1 MLISAS
7 SEFVALCR
15 SQLALL
21 TQGLGASVGV
31 VYLTEKLV
39 EDAQTKLIPISRAV
53 RGPIVA
59 YPEMAAVWQS
69 NRARSADGPKNQ
81 VLLPSGAGMVEI
93 MPRRSRGSTSSP
105 PLRHRKLPSATGA
118 ETRTGS
124 AGYNEQELI
133 EEDLL
138 PEHQLVLPLM
148 HEGAV
153 MGLLVTARSDRAWNQ
168 REQKQIAQIAN
179 TVALAC
185 ILDQRYQWLKE
196 QGLQSRLTMAQQQD
210 VLDNL
215 LHQFRN
221 PLTALRTFGK
231 LLLKRLLPED
241 SNRTV
246 AQSIVRES
254 DRLQFLLQQFD
265 AALDIV
271 DVETDDVLDSDFSG
285 RPQTVAQKEARPVG
299 LLPASNSL
307 GSRDLTLE
315 SYSVAAILAPLL
327 ASAEAIAQERQ
338 LGLHVEIPQEMP
350 PVQADIQGLREVLSN
365 IIDNALKYT
374 PAGGDLYVRVGVQ
387 PQGDK
392 VLIAVS
398 DTGPGIPP
406 SDRPHVFE
414 RNYRGVQEETEIFGT
429 GLGLA
434 IASELVSQM
443 QGEMQVF
450 SPALYPEG
458 SVRGTTFI
466 VWLPMSAQ
474 SARGD

>member
-1 MLISAS
+1 MLMSAS

-15 SQLALL
+15 SQIALL

-39 EDAQTKLIPISRAV
+39 EDAPAKLI
-53 RGPIVA
+53 PIVA
-59 YPEMAAVWQS
+59 YPEMAGDWQS
-69 NRARSADGPKNQ
+69 HQAQA
-81 VLLPSGAGMVEI
+81 LLPPGAGTLEI
-93 MPRRSRGSTSSP
+93 MPQ
-105 PLRHRKLPSATGA
+105 LPSAT
-118 ETRTGS
+118 ETTPRTGA
-124 AGYNEQELI
+124 AGSHEGELI
-133 EEDLL
+133 ENDLL
-138 PEHQLVLPLM
+138 PEHQLVLPLI

-168 REQKQIAQIAN
+168 REQKQIHQIAN

-196 QGLQSRLTMAQQQD
+196 QGRVERLSQAQQQD

-241 SNRTV
+241 RNRTV

-254 DRLQFLLQQFD
+254 DRLQELLQQFD

-271 DVETDDVLDSDFSG
+271 EVETDDV
-285 RPQTVAQKEARPVG
+285 VYEEAQKETRPVG

-307 GSRDLTLE
+307 GNRELNLE
-315 SYSVAAILAPLL
+315 ACSVAAILAPLL
-327 ASAEAIAQERQ
+327 TSAEAIAQERQ
-338 LGLHVEIPQEMP
+338 LDLHVEIPQEMP

-374 PAGGDLYVRVGVQ
+374 AAGGDLYVRVGVQ

-406 SDRPHVFE
+406 EDLPHVFE
-414 RNYRGVQEETEIFGT
+414 RNYRGVQGETEIFGT

-443 QGEMQVF
+443 QGTLEVF

-458 SVRGTTFI
+458 SVGGTTLI
-466 VWLPMSAQ
+466 VWLPMSPQ
-474 SARGD
+474 SARGN

>member
-1 MLISAS
+1 MLMSAS

-15 SQLALL
+15 SQIALL
-21 TQGLGASVGV
+21 TQGLGASVGI

-39 EDAQTKLIPISRAV
+39 EDAPAKLI
-53 RGPIVA
+53 PIVA
-59 YPEMAAVWQS
+59 YPEMASDWQS
-69 NRARSADGPKNQ
+69 HQAQA
-81 VLLPSGAGMVEI
+81 LLPPGAGTVEI
-93 MPRRSRGSTSSP
+93 MPQ
-105 PLRHRKLPSATGA
+105 LPSATGA
-118 ETRTGS
+118 APRTGS
-124 AGYNEQELI
+124 AGYSERELI
-133 EEDLL
+133 EDELW

-168 REQKQIAQIAN
+168 RERHQIHQIAN

-196 QGLQSRLTMAQQQD
+196 QGREYRLTTAQQQD

-254 DRLQFLLQQFD
+254 DRLQELLQQFD
-265 AALDIV
+265 AALEIV
-271 DVETDDVLDSDFSG
+271 DLQTDDVLYEE
-285 RPQTVAQKEARPVG
+285 TQKETKLAG

-307 GSRDLTLE
+307 GRREVNLQAC
-315 SYSVAAILAPLL
+315 SVADVLAPLL
-327 ASAEAIAQERQ
+327 NTAEAIAQERQ
-338 LGLHVEIPQEMP
+338 LDLHVEIPQEIP
-350 PVQADIQGLREVLSN
+350 PVQADIQGLPEVLSN

-374 PAGGDLYVRVGVQ
+374 AAGDSVYVRVGVQ
-387 PQGDK
+387 PQDDT
-392 VLIAVS
+392 VSIAVS

-406 SDRPHVFE
+406 QDRPHVFE
-414 RNYRGVQEETEIFGT
+414 RNYRGVQGETEIFGT

-443 QGEMQVF
+443 QGTLQVF
-450 SPALYPEG
+450 SPALYPVR
-458 SVRGTTFI
+458 SDRGTTFI
-466 VWLPMSAQ
+466 VWLPMYVQ
-474 SARGD
+474 SARAN

>member
-1 MLISAS
+1 MLMSAS

-39 EDAQTKLIPISRAV
+39 DDAPAKLI
-53 RGPIVA
+53 PIVA
-59 YPEMAAVWQS
+59 YPEMAGSWQS
-69 NRARSADGPKNQ
+69 HQVRA
-81 VLLPSGAGMVEI
+81 LLPPGAGTVEI
-93 MPRRSRGSTSSP
+93 MPRTSRGSASSAP
-105 PLRHRKLPSATGA
+105 RVHRKLPSATGA
-118 ETRTGS
+118 GTFTGS
-124 AGYNEQELI
+124 ASYWEQEFI

-138 PEHQLVLPLM
+138 PEHQYVLPLM

-153 MGLLVTARSDRAWNQ
+153 MGLLVTARSDRAWNHT
-168 REQKQIAQIAN
+168 EQKQISQIAN

-185 ILDQRYQWLKE
+185 LLDQRYQWLKE
-196 QGLQSRLTMAQQQD
+196 QGRESRLTRVQQQD

-241 SNRTV
+241 SNRNV
-246 AQSIVRES
+246 AQSIIRES
-254 DRLQFLLQQFD
+254 DRLQELLQQFD

-271 DVETDDVLDSDFSG
+271 DVETDDVLYE
-285 RPQTVAQKEARPVG
+285 EAKKGTRPVG

-307 GSRDLTLE
+307 GSRDLTVE
-315 SYSVAAILAPLL
+315 SCSVAAILAPLL
-327 ASAEAIAQERQ
+327 TSAEAIAQERQ
-338 LGLHVEIPQEMP
+338 LDLHVEIPQEMP
-350 PVQADIQGLREVLSN
+350 LVQADIQGLREVLSN

-374 PAGGDLYVRVGVQ
+374 PAGGELYVQVGVQ
-387 PQGDK
+387 LQGDK

-406 SDRPHVFE
+406 EDRQHVFE
-414 RNYRGVQEETEIFGT
+414 RNYRGVQAQTEIFGT

-434 IASELVSQM
+434 IARELVWQM
-443 QGEMQVF
+443 QGEIQVF
-450 SPALYPEG
+450 SPALYPED

-466 VWLPMSAQ
+466 VWLPIGRTSAAKGQ
-474 SARGD
+474 RAD

>member
-1 MLISAS
+1 MLMSAS

-39 EDAQTKLIPISRAV
+39 EDAQTKLIPI
-53 RGPIVA
+53 VA

-69 NRARSADGPKNQ
+69 NRAQ
-81 VLLPSGAGMVEI
+81 VLLPPGAGTVEI
-93 MPRRSRGSTSSP
+93 MPRSARGSTSSP
-105 PLRHRKLPSATGA
+105 PRVHRKLPSATGA

-153 MGLLVTARSDRAWNQ
+153 MGLLVTARSSRAWNQ

-254 DRLQFLLQQFD
+254 DRLQELLQQFD

-271 DVETDDVLDSDFSG
+271 DVETDDVLDSE
-285 RPQTVAQKEARPVG
+285 AQKEARPVG

-374 PAGGDLYVRVGVQ
+374 PAGGDLYVQVGVQ

-398 DTGPGIPP
+398 DTGPGIPLE
-406 SDRPHVFE
+406 DRPHVFE
-414 RNYRGVQEETEIFGT
+414 RNYRGVQGETEIFGT

-443 QGEMQVF
+443 QGEIQVF
-450 SPALYPEG
+450 SPALYPER
-458 SVRGTTFI
+458 SDRGTTFI
-466 VWLPMSAQ
+466 VWLPMSA
-474 SARGD
+474 R